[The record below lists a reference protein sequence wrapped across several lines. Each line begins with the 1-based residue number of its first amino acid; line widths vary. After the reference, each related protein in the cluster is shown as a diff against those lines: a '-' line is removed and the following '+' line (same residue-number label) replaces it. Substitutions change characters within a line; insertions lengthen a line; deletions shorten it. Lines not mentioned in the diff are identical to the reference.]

1 MESNPKVHPLHL
13 SNNQLSNSNA
23 ADSSQ
28 RPNKVQKTNDHLPN
42 QASYSIN
49 IPEFMGP
56 IPSIQQHSMNNFSHN
71 NATTLQQERFH
82 EYNQFQNQQDQPS
95 FNQRHPRGNQ
105 DSNYQYNSSMEDQ
118 EDPFC
123 MYKEEHI
130 QEGVNLC
137 KNSLIG
143 KILSNKPIFKSI
155 LQNSLQGIW
164 GNPAGFT
171 INEIEGVFS
180 T

>member
-1 MESNPKVHPLHL
+1 VCSFCFPLSLLLSFPMNSQMETNPKVHPLHL

-95 FNQRHPRGNQ
+95 SIKDILG
-105 DSNYQYNSSMEDQ
+105 E
-118 EDPFC
+118 
-123 MYKEEHI
+123 I
-130 QEGVNLC
+130 
-137 KNSLIG
+137 
-143 KILSNKPIFKSI
+143 KILTISTIHQWKIKKTLFACTERSI
-155 LQNSLQGIW
+155 SKK
-164 GNPAGFT
+164 
-171 INEIEGVFS
+171 E
-180 T
+180 

>member
-1 MESNPKVHPLHL
+1 METNPKVHPLHL

-56 IPSIQQHSMNNFSHN
+56 IPSIQQHTMNNYSYN
-71 NATTLQQERFH
+71 SPINLQQERVYEH
-82 EYNQFQNQQDQPS
+82 NQFQNHQDQPS
-95 FNQRHPRGNQ
+95 SNQSYPRGNQ
-105 DSNYQYNSSMEDQ
+105 DSTYHNNSSMKDQ

-143 KILSNKPIFKSI
+143 KILSNKPILKSI
-155 LQNSLQGIW
+155 LQNSLQGI
-164 GNPAGFT
+164 
-171 INEIEGVFS
+171 
-180 T
+180 